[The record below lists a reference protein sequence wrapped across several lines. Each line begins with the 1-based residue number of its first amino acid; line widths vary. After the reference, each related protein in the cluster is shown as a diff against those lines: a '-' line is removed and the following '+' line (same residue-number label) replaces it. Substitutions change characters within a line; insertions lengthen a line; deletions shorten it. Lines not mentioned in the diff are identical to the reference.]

1 MQKIRREKM
10 EEKKVTMEKIVNLC
24 KQRGFV
30 FPGSEI
36 YDGFANTWDFG
47 PVGVELKNNV
57 KRAWW
62 KKFVQEDKNTF
73 GVDAAILMNP
83 KVWEA
88 SGHVANFGDPK
99 MDCKNCKQRFRADTL
114 VEEHSKSSVAAEAM
128 TNEELEAYIEEHKIN
143 CPNCG
148 KHDWTKI
155 RKFNPMFITSR
166 GTLEEGADK
175 VYLRPETCQGEYVNF
190 LNVQRTARAKV
201 PFAIAQIG
209 KSFRNEITPGN
220 FLFRT
225 IEFEQMELQMFCKES
240 ESMDIFNKYKER
252 ALAFIEELGLAAEDL
267 RFHDHDKLAHYA
279 KAACDIQYRFPIGWE
294 ELNGIHHRSTWD
306 LSRHQEFSGKS
317 MIYTDPFTNEKF
329 IPNVIEYS
337 IGADRLTLALLC
349 AAYDEEKV
357 GENDTRVVMHFH
369 PAIAP
374 YKVAILP
381 LQKQQSEKAN
391 EVFAMLSKHFMCT
404 YDEAGSIGKRYRRQD
419 EIGTP
424 FCITYDFDSDN
435 DGCVTVRDRD
445 TMQQERIKISDLVS
459 YVESRIKL

>member
-1 MQKIRREKM
+1 MAETKL
-10 EEKKVTMEKIVNLC
+10 TMDKIVNLC
-24 KQRGFV
+24 KTRGFV
-30 FPGSEI
+30 YPGSDI
-36 YDGFANTWDFG
+36 YGGFANTWDFG

-57 KRAWW
+57 KRSWW
-62 KKFVQEDKNTF
+62 KRFVQESPDTY

-83 KVWEA
+83 RVWEA
-88 SGHVANFGDPK
+88 SGHVQSFGDPK

-114 VEEHSKSSVAAEAM
+114 IEAHSKGTVAAEAM
-128 TNEELEAYIEEHKIN
+128 TDEEMEAYIAEHDVK
-143 CPNCG
+143 CPHCG
-148 KHDWTKI
+148 VRNWTPI
-155 RKFNPMFITSR
+155 RKFNPMFVTSR
-166 GTLEEGADK
+166 GTLESDADK

-225 IEFEQMELQMFCKES
+225 VEFEQMELQMFCRE
-240 ESMDIFNKYKER
+240 EQSMDIYADYKAKALKY
-252 ALAFIEELGLAAEDL
+252 IEDLGLKAENL
-267 RFHDHDKLAHYA
+267 RYHDHDKLAHYA
-279 KAACDIQYRFPIGWE
+279 KAACDIQYNFPMGWQ
-294 ELNGIHHRSTWD
+294 ELNGIHHRGVWD
-306 LSRHQEFSGKS
+306 LSRHQEYSGKS
-317 MIYTDPFTNEKF
+317 MIYIDPFTNEKY

-349 AAYDEEKV
+349 AAYEEQALDG
-357 GENDTRVVMHFH
+357 GETRVVMHFH

-381 LQKQQSEKAN
+381 LQKNLAESAKA
-391 EVFAMLSKHFMCT
+391 VYAKLSKKFMCD

-424 FCITYDFDSDN
+424 FCVTVDYDTAT

-445 TMQQERIKISDLVS
+445 SMEQIRIKIDEVIP
-459 YVESRIKL
+459 YVDERIQFN